1 MISFAKFVKHLRER
15 DERSKEEFTRFIE
28 ELRTG
33 KWGPTSAILFGSR
46 ARGEASFMS
55 DFDVLVITPSDIDAK
70 PLRMWAREF
79 RVDLF
84 VVPENLAIELISGLH
99 TVLLDALTQGRVLYD
114 DREIIPLLR
123 EKCQSVIE
131 ARNLQRTLQ
140 GWVLR
145 SASL

>member
-1 MISFAKFVKHLRER
+1 MKYLRER
-15 DERSKEEFTRFIE
+15 DERSKEEFPRFIE

-55 DFDVLVITPSDIDAK
+55 DFDVLLITPSDIDAK
-70 PLRMWAREF
+70 ALRMWAREF

-84 VVPENLAIELISGLH
+84 VVPENLATELISGLH

-123 EKCQSVIE
+123 ETCQSVIE

-145 SASL
+145 SAFL